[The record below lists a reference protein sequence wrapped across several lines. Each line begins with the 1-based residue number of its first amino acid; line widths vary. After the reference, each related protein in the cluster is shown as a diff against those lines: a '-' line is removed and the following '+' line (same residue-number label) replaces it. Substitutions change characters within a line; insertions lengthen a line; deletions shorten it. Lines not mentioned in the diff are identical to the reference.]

1 MKGTGRSKK
10 KREKSGRSNRPVHI
24 HTNTRSWRH
33 SAVHVY
39 VCLSSNCF
47 LYTFTSL
54 LLLRHPNTTL
64 IPFHSFLNGY
74 VKVLFSF
81 RCVTSGMVVVVVVV
95 TNPQPH
101 SHTST
106 HAAYQWEQRTYV
118 FPRWKESCRR
128 FTTFARHLPGYY
140 RLQPDVG
147 QVNIYRSIFK
157 FLCKR
162 QWTTGLNS
170 LCYQEN
176 PVFFTGSTS
185 QTFCP
190 LTSEKTC
197 GNAMCDVNANGKR
210 KANVPKTNALK
221 INLNSIERKNK
232 QFFFEFSS
240 SFKRLMFYCCCWL
253 STHDW
258 TEWIALAVCGKFTTA
273 KATKKKKQN
282 GRRAL
287 WKMIQQRS
295 LKKCLGSQFLEKG
308 TNAFHCIF
316 TLFVLFGQPGG
327 LIDGALTNSR
337 MHFHA
342 GYTFDTWAF
351 GPEK

>member
-10 KREKSGRSNRPVHI
+10 KKEKKAAEATGRYTYTQTHAAEDIPPYTCMCVCRL
-24 HTNTRSWRH
+24 TAFCTRSQ
-33 SAVHVY
+33 
-39 VCLSSNCF
+39 VCSSFDTPTLLSSPFTRFWTATWKYCF
-47 LYTFTSL
+47 LFA
-54 LLLRHPNTTL
+54 
-64 IPFHSFLNGY
+64 
-74 VKVLFSF
+74 
-81 RCVTSGMVVVVVVV
+81 VTSGMVVVVVV

-221 INLNSIERKNK
+221 INVNSIERKNK

-327 LIDGALTNSR
+327 LFDGALTNSR